1 MKQVIDVLI
10 PILFFAPACATYLG
24 GPFIG
29 IGITGVYLFF
39 HYAHGSFRK
48 YRDDP
53 MEIVQL
59 TEPRNDLME
68 VEWDPSPRTSNTSF
82 IK

>member
-1 MKQVIDVLI
+1 MKHVVI

-29 IGITGVYLFF
+29 IGLSGVYLFF

-48 YRDDP
+48 YQQYKSDP
-53 MEIVQL
+53 MELDEV
-59 TEPRNDLME
+59 ME
-68 VEWDPSPRTSNTSF
+68 VEWDPTH
-82 IK
+82 